1 MGLFGNN
8 PQKMKQ
14 IELQNIIFGTA
25 DEKKLMVSPEFL
37 DNMSKAY
44 VSKRM
49 KKVNK
54 MVETIAM
61 TKSPRRFF
69 KAYDSVMTNLD
80 ELIEIE
86 KLYTFKKPVPSEFKK
101 KVEEKREHYIECM
114 IKRVWKAINQK
125 SGINPGEKKEPQ
137 VFGPVLAEMLEFREQ
152 YNDVMLDLIDSF
164 YKSVY
169 EQSFRIEINDDNDN
183 APVHVETDT
192 EADLDEDLEESEFM
206 DEAEEMGEP
215 DMDPDDGFVPEDFM
229 RMTE

>member
-1 MGLFGNN
+1 MGLFGTN

-14 IELQNIIFGTA
+14 IELQNIIFGTE
-25 DEKKLMVSPEFL
+25 EKKLMVSPEFL

-54 MVETIAM
+54 MIETLAL

-69 KAYDSVMTNLD
+69 KAYDSAMTNLD
-80 ELIEIE
+80 ELINIE

-101 KVEEKREHYIECM
+101 NVEDKKEHYIQCM

-125 SGINPGEKKEPQ
+125 SGIAPGEKKDPQ
-137 VFGPVLAEMLEFREQ
+137 VFGPVLAEMLEYRER

-169 EQSFRIEINDDNDN
+169 DESFRIEINVDEPVNNQSDDDM
-183 APVHVETDT
+183 DI
-192 EADLDEDLEESEFM
+192 DEENFDGSEDIDESELNG
-206 DEAEEMGEP
+206 DP
-215 DMDPDDGFVPEDFM
+215 DGDPDDDFVLEEFM
-229 RMTE
+229 QLNE

>member
-1 MGLFGNN
+1 MGLFGKN
-8 PQKMKQ
+8 PHKMKQ

-54 MVETIAM
+54 MVETLAM

-69 KAYDSVMTNLD
+69 KAYDSIMTNLE
-80 ELIEIE
+80 ELISIE

-101 KVEEKREHYIECM
+101 KVEEKKDHYIECM
-114 IKRVWKAINQK
+114 IKRVWKSINQK
-125 SGINPGEKKEPQ
+125 SGINPGDKKDPQ
-137 VFGPVLAEMLEFREQ
+137 IFGPVLAEMLEYRER

-169 EQSFRIEINDDNDN
+169 EQSFRIQIEDDKT
-183 APVHVETDT
+183 VHVPKTAE
-192 EADLDEDLEESEFM
+192 EDMEDDIEESEDM
-206 DEAEEMGEP
+206 EEIEET
-215 DMDPDDGFVPEDFM
+215 DMDPDDGFTPEDFIQ
-229 RMTE
+229 MTE